1 MNKNI
6 NFTQLFIISR
16 QAYWYIFW
24 YIYFPQKYI
33 FPLIKIFFWDKSV
46 SSVTDFTSRSG
57 QRKIC
62 HSKSFVPSK
71 EKTSVE
77 SILVLG
83 LVLFMSF
90 FLIIFLFVPNDPL
103 AGKGIQN
110 LGMTYLWYV
119 KVALNL
125 HSLNVSLYKFLTLHD
140 FLKKWPLYK

>member
-6 NFTQLFIISR
+6 KFIQLFIISR
-16 QAYWYIFW
+16 LVQYWYFLLKSIF
-24 YIYFPQKYI
+24 

-83 LVLFMSF
+83 HIYYSRASFSSSLLIFIVFEMIPIHLLEEECRILELVVTGRPRHQRNSLVPTLSTETFMW
-90 FLIIFLFVPNDPL
+90 P
-103 AGKGIQN
+103 IQ
-110 LGMTYLWYV
+110 L
-119 KVALNL
+119 
-125 HSLNVSLYKFLTLHD
+125 
-140 FLKKWPLYK
+140 

>member
-1 MNKNI
+1 MLWTPVIQKLWIKISNLYS
-6 NFTQLFIISR
+6 FFITSR
-16 QAYWYIFW
+16 LVQYWYFLLKSIF
-24 YIYFPQKYI
+24 

-83 LVLFMSF
+83 HILFKSKF
-90 FLIIFLFVPNDPL
+90 FLITINFYCVRNDPHTF
-103 AGKGIQN
+103 AGRGVQN
-110 LGMTYLWYV
+110 LGI
-119 KVALNL
+119 
-125 HSLNVSLYKFLTLHD
+125 SGD
-140 FLKKWPLYK
+140 R